1 MRVNALNGK
10 PYMENATDEKFTIP
24 TRKEHEK
31 FIRKV
36 WMLCIIGAVLVFA
49 ITGTT
54 VLVMILMGY
63 DSKTIV
69 NASTTCFQMILLP
82 YGLGYVAPTLATS
95 LLKMALGVEMSRRGL
110 EIGEQTA
117 QSLVDL
123 KNDTKP
129 MIENGGRVM
138 TKLEPMIQKADRMI
152 EQFEKQDFAKLHK
165 VLERFEGEMN
175 GGGKLDRLV
184 TALEKIAKRTD
195 QKADDVLGGL
205 LEEAWGEPKKDPPE
219 GT

>member
-1 MRVNALNGK
+1 MGEEWK
-10 PYMENATDEKFTIP
+10 IP
-24 TRKEHEK
+24 SREEHNR

-36 WMLCIIGAVLVFA
+36 WNLCIIGAALVFV

-117 QSLVDL
+117 QSLTDL
-123 KNDTKP
+123 KTETKP
-129 MIENGGRVM
+129 LVEKGDRVL
-138 TKLEPMIQKADRMI
+138 TKLEPMVEKANEMI
-152 EQFEKQDFAKLHK
+152 DEFKKQDFAKLHK

-175 GGGKLDRLV
+175 GGGKLYRLV
-184 TALEKIAKRTD
+184 TALEKIAKRVD
-195 QKADDVLGGL
+195 AKADDTLEGL
-205 LEEAWGEPKKDPPE
+205 LEEAWEPKKDPPE
-219 GT
+219 GS